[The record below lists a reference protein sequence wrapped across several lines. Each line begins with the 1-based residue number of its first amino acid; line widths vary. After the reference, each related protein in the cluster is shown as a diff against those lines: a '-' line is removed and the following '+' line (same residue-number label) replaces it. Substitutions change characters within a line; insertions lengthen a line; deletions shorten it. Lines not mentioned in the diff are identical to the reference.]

1 MHVELVTGL
10 LATNELTPSMAVA
23 LLIYYQETNV
33 LITLTSTEKNS
44 GDAQSDLKGDKF

>member
-1 MHVELVTGL
+1 MYAELVTGL

-33 LITLTSTEKNS
+33 LITLTSAEENS
-44 GDAQSDLKGDKF
+44 GDVQSDLKGDKF